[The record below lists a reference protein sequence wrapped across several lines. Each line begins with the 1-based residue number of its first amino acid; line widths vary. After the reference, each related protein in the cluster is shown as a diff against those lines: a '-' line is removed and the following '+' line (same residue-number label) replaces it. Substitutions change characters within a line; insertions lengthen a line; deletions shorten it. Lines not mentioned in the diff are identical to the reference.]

1 MINTHYEGLPLSM
14 RSVTFAF
21 FLSIAHS
28 HTQVKMKS
36 THLILW
42 LLPILYVSD
51 VYPQAQKSEG
61 SLSGYVQDLL
71 HEERLAAVTIFV
83 KGTLQGTSSRNDGGF
98 VLENIP
104 EGKQTIVAQYVGYK
118 PQEVDVIIESGKV
131 NEVSFLLEEYLF
143 NLEQVVVTG
152 TRSPHYVK
160 DVPIRT
166 EVVTSQSL
174 KTKNAQNIFEALE
187 AVPGIRVENQCQSC
201 NFSMVR
207 MQGLGAEHTQVQIN
221 GQPVYSGL
229 ASVYGLEQIGT
240 GDVDRI
246 EIVKGAGSALYGSSA
261 VAGAINIITREPS
274 PIPSILADIQ
284 FGNYGTNAYNISSSM
299 RNDKG
304 NIGLNVYAQKVDHNV
319 IDETGEG
326 SSRNEVKRKDG
337 ISDRVESKLHNVGF
351 SLYIENPFFSDDK
364 LIFRGKAINEKRAGG
379 IITDDYYK
387 NPFTDGTENIATNRY
402 EAEVNYEKPLT
413 ERTQLQFNS
422 TYIDHNREAT
432 NDSFLSDYM
441 DTHNNETPNVLDMRP
456 YIAEEDT
463 WASSFSVNSKID
475 NHNLIFGVQFYTTNL
490 EESGMYT
497 VVDDGSEYYGNAYKS
512 IAHKHAREIGAYIQ
526 DEWSVT
532 PRLTVVP
539 SVRVDHHS
547 SGEEYASDR
556 KVFDSDFPKTKFSE
570 SSINPRL
577 ALKYQ
582 LTRKITLRANA
593 GTGFRAPYGFS
604 EDLHL
609 CSGSPRVWKSSM
621 LKAETS
627 RSANFSADY
636 YGDHFQVSANLFYT
650 FLKDKIDFAD
660 ADEEVKKLGYT
671 YQWENIDDAVVKG
684 VELMAMANPIRNLN
698 VGVDFALN
706 SGKYSN
712 RRGDWSEGQYAD
724 VSRYVPRF
732 PTTTGSVKV
741 EYSPK
746 SWLFSLY
753 GIYQGKMYID
763 YISEVPENSKI
774 KETNP
779 YMTFNARVSKRLGS
793 FNIYAGAK
801 NIFSYIQDE
810 KHLDDAAFIYA
821 PLYGAL
827 YYAGVSINLNY

>member
-1 MINTHYEGLPLSM
+1 
-14 RSVTFAF
+14 
-21 FLSIAHS
+21 
-28 HTQVKMKS
+28 MKT
-36 THLILW
+36 THLF
-42 LLPILYVSD
+42 LLLFALLYVSD
-51 VYPQAQKSEG
+51 AFAQAQRSEG
-61 SLSGYVQDLL
+61 TLSGYVLDKKS
-71 HEERLAAVTIFV
+71 EERLPSVTIFV
-83 KGTLQGTSSRNDGGF
+83 KGTSQGTSSRSDGTF
-98 VLENIP
+98 VVKNIP

-118 PQEVDVIIESGKV
+118 PREVNVTIDPGK
-131 NEVSFLLEEYLF
+131 ETEIRFDLEEDMF

-152 TRSPHYVK
+152 TRTPHFVK
-160 DVPIRT
+160 NVPIRT

-174 KTKNAQNIFEALE
+174 RTKNAQNIFEALE
-187 AVPGIRVENQCQSC
+187 AVPGLRVESQCQFC

-274 PIPSILADIQ
+274 AIPSISADIQ

-299 RNDKG
+299 RNDRG
-304 NIGLNVYAQKVDHNV
+304 NIGLNVYAQKVDHGV

-326 SSRNEVKRKDG
+326 QTRKEVRQKDG
-337 ISDRVESKLHNVGF
+337 VADRVESNLHNMGF
-351 SLYIENPFFSDDK
+351 SLYVDNPFFKDDK
-364 LIFRGKAINEKRAGG
+364 LIFRGKGINEKRAGG

-387 NPFTDGTENIATNRY
+387 NPFTDGTENIVTNRY
-402 EAEVNYEKPLT
+402 EGEVNYMKPIGKRS
-413 ERTQLQFNS
+413 ELQFNT

-432 NDSFLSDYM
+432 NDSFLGDYM
-441 DTHNNETPNVLDMRP
+441 DTHDDETPNVLDMRP
-456 YIAEEDT
+456 YIAKENT
-463 WASSFSVNSKID
+463 WVSTLSFTSRLE
-475 NHNLIFGVQFYTTNL
+475 NHNLIFGVQYYTTKLN
-490 EESGMYT
+490 ETGMYT
-497 VVDDGSEYYGNAYKS
+497 VVDDASEYYGNAYKS
-512 IAHKHAREIGAYIQ
+512 IAHKHAREMGAYIQ
-526 DEWSVT
+526 DEWSVS
-532 PRLTVVP
+532 PRFTVVP
-539 SVRVDHHS
+539 GVRIDHHS
-547 SGEEYASDR
+547 SGEEYESDR
-556 KVFDSDFPKTKFSE
+556 KVFDSDFPKTKFNETSV
-570 SSINPRL
+570 NPRL

-582 LTRKITLRANA
+582 LTRQITLRANA

-609 CSGSPRVWKSSM
+609 CSGSPRVWKSSE

-650 FLKDKIDFAD
+650 SLKNKIDFAD
-660 ADEEVKKLGYT
+660 ADDEVKKLGYT

-684 VELMAMANPIRNLN
+684 IELMVMANPVRNLN

-706 SGKYSN
+706 SGKYDN
-712 RRGDWSEGQYAD
+712 NRGDWTDTEYAD
-724 VSRYVPRF
+724 ISRYIPRF
-732 PTTTGSVKV
+732 PSTTGSVKL

-746 SWLFSLY
+746 SWIFTLY

-763 YISEVPENSKI
+763 YFSETPENSKI
-774 KETNP
+774 KETDP
-779 YMTFNARVSKRLGS
+779 YMTFNVRASKRFGL

-801 NIFSYIQDE
+801 NIFNYVQDE
-810 KHLDDAAFIYA
+810 KYLDDAAFIYA

-827 YYAGVSINLNY
+827 YYAGISVNINY